1 MTALRTKSIAFL
13 ALTLFFVGCTRE
25 NPKQASSNAIDPA
38 APKVT
43 LAALVAD
50 PTPYEGKDVVV
61 EGMFAGA
68 CPDGDFYFKDKFDL
82 IEAYPPNSDIFKLEN
97 GTRIRL
103 YGLVKVRR
111 SSAPEQKE
119 GKEAAEKG
127 EVEVKITGKAWERI

>member
-1 MTALRTKSIAFL
+1 MTALSTRSIAFL
-13 ALTLFFVGCTRE
+13 AMTLFFAGCTRE
-25 NPKQASSNAIDPA
+25 KPQQSSSTAIDPA

-43 LAALVAD
+43 LAQLIAD
-50 PTPYEGKDVVV
+50 PTLYEGKDVVV

-68 CPDGDFYFKDKFDL
+68 CPDGDFYFKDKFDI
-82 IEAYPPNSDIFKLEN
+82 IEAYPPNNKIFDLEN

-119 GKEAAEKG
+119 KETAEKS